1 MSKLNLNQLRLIKH
15 WLNEADV
22 ELKKILPNYDAKIS
36 DLSKRLSKLKEKFL
50 KDDLLAVIEAKKL
63 AIDSDMIF
71 AENLYLPIV
80 NIMYSYED
88 MPEIPL
94 KDKLKRIY
102 SKYIHEI
109 YESKSRKNSEEKF
122 TKLWVR
128 VDVLMS
134 RSPASISSS
143 LDGSLIKYF
152 LEHE

>member
-1 MSKLNLNQLRLIKH
+1 MRKLNLNQLRLIKH

-22 ELKKILPNYDAKIS
+22 EFKKILPNYDAKIS

-63 AIDSDMIF
+63 AMDSDMIF
-71 AENLYLPIV
+71 AENLRFPIV
-80 NIMYSYED
+80 SIMYSYRD

-102 SKYIHEI
+102 RGYIHDL

-128 VDVLMS
+128 VDALMM
-134 RSPASISSS
+134 RSPTSISSS
-143 LDGSLIKYF
+143 FDGSLIKHF